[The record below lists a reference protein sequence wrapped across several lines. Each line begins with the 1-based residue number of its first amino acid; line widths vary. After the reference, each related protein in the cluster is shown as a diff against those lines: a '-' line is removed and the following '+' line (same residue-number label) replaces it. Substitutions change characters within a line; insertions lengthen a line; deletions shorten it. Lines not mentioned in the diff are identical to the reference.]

1 MVISSR
7 LGSERPQGREGMN
20 GGESLVEH
28 ASPKRDT
35 FVE

>member
-1 MVISSR
+1 MVTSSR

-20 GGESLVEH
+20 VGESLVEH
-28 ASPKRDT
+28 ASLERDT